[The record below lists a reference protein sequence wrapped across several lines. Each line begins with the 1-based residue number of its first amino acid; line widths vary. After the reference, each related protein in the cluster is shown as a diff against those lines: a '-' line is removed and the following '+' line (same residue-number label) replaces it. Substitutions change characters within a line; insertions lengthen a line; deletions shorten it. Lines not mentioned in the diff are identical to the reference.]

1 MEQKQIY
8 IVTVKNV
15 EKKQVNNKEE
25 NKMKMTNKELINRW
39 INNLEHNGSNHTG
52 SLRIEEGRLY
62 TYKVL
67 LAHFENGS
75 LVLNTKRYSN
85 TSSRHRNL
93 TRQYAEAKGINIV
106 ERG

>member
-1 MEQKQIY
+1 MEQKQTY
-8 IVTVKNV
+8 TVIVKVA
-15 EKKQVNNKEE
+15 EKIQENNKEE

-93 TRQYAEAKGINIV
+93 TRQYAEAKGISIV